1 MGWKLGVVP
10 WWDEVQ
16 DEDVHGRRGKRRWPP
31 ENGSAGLHNF
41 GSSRVLPIITLRF
54 TCERGD
60 STFDH
65 HPFSGEDRSNY
76 REGSECMDRTID
88 PRPARRRRYIAIGCA
103 GGLALL
109 VVAFWSSSFATRRVR
124 IEADKVTIGT
134 VETDLFKEFIPV
146 TGTVQPI
153 QTVFLDALEGGTVKH
168 RFVEDGHMV
177 KSGEPIIELNNPQLH
192 MDAINREAQLLD
204 QQNNLRNTR
213 LAMDQQTTRL
223 RDELLNLDKDLRRL
237 ERDDRVDDR
246 LVQDSLLARN
256 TFLNNKEHLQYMR
269 EKRKLLA
276 ANVRNDSLF
285 RQSQLGSIT
294 SNLDLIQQNLRFL
307 RENLQNLV
315 IKAPIDGQLSGL
327 NVEIGQTKQRGER
340 IAQIDVLDGFKVR
353 ARIPEHYVSRV
364 SIGLRG
370 TFTHAGREQPIEIF
384 KVYPEVSNGEFD
396 VDLRFI
402 GVAPEAIRR
411 GQTFQVRLQLSEDM
425 QAVMLPRGPFFQDT
439 GGQWVYVVDGEGK
452 AVKRS
457 VKLGR
462 QNPDMYEV
470 LEGLKP
476 GDRVLTSR
484 YAGFNDADELMIQ

>member
-1 MGWKLGVVP
+1 
-10 WWDEVQ
+10 
-16 DEDVHGRRGKRRWPP
+16 
-31 ENGSAGLHNF
+31 
-41 GSSRVLPIITLRF
+41 
-54 TCERGD
+54 
-60 STFDH
+60 
-65 HPFSGEDRSNY
+65 
-76 REGSECMDRTID
+76 MDRAID
-88 PRPARRRRYIAIGCA
+88 PRPARRKRMIVLGCA
-103 GGLALL
+103 SSLVLIAVAL
-109 VVAFWSSSFATRRVR
+109 WSSSFTTSRVR
-124 IEADKVTIGT
+124 VEAAKVTMST
-134 VETDLFKEFIPV
+134 VEKGLFREFIPV

-153 QTVFLDALEGGTVKH
+153 QTVFLDALEGGTVKQ

-177 KSGEPIIELNNPQLH
+177 TAGDAIIELNNPQLH

-223 RDELLNLDKDLRRL
+223 RDELLNLDKDLKRL
-237 ERDDRVDDR
+237 ERDGRVDAQ
-246 LVQDSLLARN
+246 LMKDSLLATN
-256 TFLNNKEHLQYMR
+256 TFLNNQEQLVYMR

-276 ANVRNDSLF
+276 ANVRSDSVF

-327 NVEIGQTKQRGER
+327 NVELGQTKQKGER
-340 IAQIDVLDGFKVR
+340 IAQIDVLGSFKVR

-364 SIGLRG
+364 SMGLLG
-370 TFTHAGREQPIEIF
+370 TFTHAGKEHSIEVF

-396 VDLRFI
+396 VDLRFT
-402 GVAPEAIRR
+402 GAQPVDIRR

-439 GGQWVYVVDGEGK
+439 GGQWVYVVDAEGK
-452 AVKRS
+452 AVKRE

-470 LEGLKP
+470 LEGLIP
-476 GDRVLTSR
+476 GDRVITSR
-484 YAGFNDADELMIQ
+484 YAAFNDADELIIQ

>member
-1 MGWKLGVVP
+1 
-10 WWDEVQ
+10 
-16 DEDVHGRRGKRRWPP
+16 
-31 ENGSAGLHNF
+31 
-41 GSSRVLPIITLRF
+41 
-54 TCERGD
+54 
-60 STFDH
+60 
-65 HPFSGEDRSNY
+65 
-76 REGSECMDRTID
+76 MDRAID
-88 PRPARRRRYIAIGCA
+88 PRPARRKRMIVLGCA
-103 GGLALL
+103 SSLALIA
-109 VVAFWSSSFATRRVR
+109 VALWSSSFTTSRVR
-124 IEADKVTIGT
+124 VEAAKVTMST
-134 VETDLFKEFIPV
+134 VEKGLFREFIPV

-153 QTVFLDALEGGTVKH
+153 QTIFLDALEGGTVKQ

-177 KSGEPIIELNNPQLH
+177 KAGDAIIELNNPQLH

-223 RDELLNLDKDLRRL
+223 RDELLNLDKDLKRL
-237 ERDDRVDDR
+237 ERDGRVDAQ
-246 LVQDSLLARN
+246 LMKDSLLATN
-256 TFLNNKEHLQYMR
+256 TFLNNQEQLVYMR

-276 ANVRNDSLF
+276 ANVRSDSVF

-327 NVEIGQTKQRGER
+327 NVELGQTKQKGER
-340 IAQIDVLDGFKVR
+340 IAQIDVLGSFKVR

-364 SIGLRG
+364 SMGLLG
-370 TFTHAGREQPIEIF
+370 TFTHAGKEHSIEVF

-396 VDLRFI
+396 VDLRFT
-402 GVAPEAIRR
+402 GAQPVDIRR
-411 GQTFQVRLQLSEDM
+411 GQTFQVRLQLSEDL

-439 GGQWVYVVDGEGK
+439 GGQWVYVVDAEGK
-452 AVKRS
+452 AVKRE

-470 LEGLKP
+470 LEGLRP
-476 GDRVLTSR
+476 GDHVVTSR
-484 YAGFNDADELMIQ
+484 YAAFNDADELVIQ